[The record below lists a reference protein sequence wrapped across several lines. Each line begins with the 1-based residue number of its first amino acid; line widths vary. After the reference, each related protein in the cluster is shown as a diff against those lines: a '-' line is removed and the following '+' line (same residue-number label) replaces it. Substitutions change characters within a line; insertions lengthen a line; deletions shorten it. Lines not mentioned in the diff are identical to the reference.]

1 MKKFIARS
9 NTITS
14 TALLTLWCCLA
25 QADDIE
31 VYRGGAVGGSPAAML
46 VIDTS
51 GSMNDME
58 TVVAPTYDPSVNYKD
73 IYKERPDGQTIS
85 YQFDHDL
92 YYFSNTYDDGYL
104 FNDDINNLLARPAH
118 PNTFVCKKAQ
128 ESIEENGFRQD
139 SFKRWDA
146 TLNSWEPSA
155 NSGSNI
161 DADVSFT
168 KKYGDINSFDD
179 LKNGFNR
186 FRKFRNSFEDF
197 AVTFENDYPGGDDQ
211 LADDFDDAFNEDYDD
226 LKNFRRRGIRNWG
239 DFRQFFNSD
248 FERFKTFFDNG
259 GSGLAIP
266 QTPIGNPNN
275 LTALIECKS
284 DEGTD
289 PNNQYIN
296 TDPNTNAQYKNVK
309 VAGYEN
315 QWKYKFTHVY
325 HGNYLNYKTYTNFYE
340 DVTQQSRMQITVDAA
355 KHMVNTT
362 GGIILGLASF
372 DKKITTDG
380 YKDGGDIDVAANNI
394 DDIRDDLLNT
404 LTDYKP
410 NGGTPLSESYYETA
424 LYLRGKTPYFGDES
438 VSASKSGNKYN
449 TPITSGCQ
457 GISNIVLF
465 TDGAPTVD
473 DAANKKIEALLD
485 DAGINF
491 KTDPRVDD
499 DDRKVLT
506 NSCSSADLNIS
517 VNGGGKGHG
526 SCAEELAFY
535 LANVDQLPD
544 LPGKQVIHTYTIG
557 GFLDEDKNK
566 NSIETYMTNIAKYG
580 EGKYTPATSKD
591 EIIKSFQDS
600 VAVLLE
606 EPVTFVAPSVAAN
619 SYNSLEHLDQLYY
632 AMFVPSADN
641 NWQGNLKSYRLSPDG
656 LVVDANGNEAIDKN
670 SGLFKDSS
678 RSYWTAKDTV
688 DGDKVILGGAAANL
702 TKNKNIFTHLSNTKG
717 PLTQTL
723 STSSISKARLGLTE
737 RASTTEHSAL
747 IDWMNRKEGANGSR
761 QQMEDPLH
769 SRPIVV
775 NYGYSQDPVTKNL
788 ISDSVIFVGTNS
800 GYLHAFKADK
810 DNFEELFSYIPKE
823 LLSNA
828 NLYRTKDVDQ
838 SKVYGVDGPINYWHV
853 DANQD
858 LQVDTGEK
866 VYLFFGLRRG
876 GRHYYALDITDK
888 SAPKFQWQISGGQDG
903 DFDKMGQS
911 WSQMKLAKVRWGD
924 SGKTKVVLLVGGGYD
939 TAEDN
944 RDSREVSNVGNA
956 IYMIDPETGGLL
968 WSASN
973 TGADTNL
980 TNMTSSIT
988 SDIKTIDFD
997 GDQITD
1003 YFFVS
1008 DLGGRV
1014 WRFDINPNKEKIN
1027 EANFINSA
1035 GMIFDANKDSSK
1047 YQRFYDAPSI
1057 SYFSNP
1063 KTKEKFL
1070 TISIG
1075 SGFRASPL
1083 KNGSNDAKD
1092 SFYVIKD
1099 SHVTVAPS
1107 SYTLPA
1113 RSDFKDITSAATAI
1127 KRDTVDVWK
1136 YDLADGEKILSSPLT
1151 ANGNIFFTT
1160 FLPSSTAA
1168 SSDSCNT
1175 DIGSSRVY
1183 TVNFLG
1189 DKTDLGLLA
1198 PAISSAA
1205 MPNIGIPPQVVELIT
1220 TETGQKLFCDS
1231 NPGHESCKPKPC
1243 ESTGTC
1249 PDECEST
1256 GSVILSGTHVVGGST
1271 LRCDLLKKDYWR
1283 SL

>member
-1 MKKFIARS
+1 MKNLISRS
-9 NTITS
+9 NNIIVTATITI
-14 TALLTLWCCLA
+14 WCCLA

-31 VYRGGAVGGSPAAML
+31 VYRGGAIGGSPAAL
-46 VIDTS
+46 LIIDTS
-51 GSMNDME
+51 GSMGTME
-58 TVVAPTYDPSVNYKD
+58 TVSAPQYDPSVNYKD

-85 YQFDHDL
+85 YKFDHDL

-128 ESIEENGFRQD
+128 TIIEENGFRQD
-139 SFKRWDA
+139 FFKRWDA

-155 NSGSNI
+155 SSGSNI

-186 FRKFRNSFEDF
+186 FWKFSNSFEDF

-226 LKNFRRRGIRNWG
+226 LKNFWWRGIRNWG

-296 TDPNTNAQYKNVK
+296 TDPNTNAQYESVK
-309 VAGYEN
+309 VVGYED

-340 DVTQQSRMQITVDAA
+340 DVTQQSRMQITIDSA

-362 GGIILGLASF
+362 GGINLGLASF
-372 DKKITTDG
+372 NNNE
-380 YKDGGDIDVAANNI
+380 GGRIDVAVDNI
-394 DDIRDDLLNT
+394 DDIRPNLLNT
-404 LTDYKP
+404 LTNYSDV
-410 NGGTPLSESYYETA
+410 NWTPLSETYYEA
-424 LYLRGKTPYFGDES
+424 ARYFRGETPYLGS
-438 VSASKSGNKYN
+438 NSTATAKSGSSYKS
-449 TPITSGCQ
+449 PVDSGCQ
-457 GISNIVLF
+457 NTSNIVLF
-465 TDGAPTVD
+465 TDGSPTYD
-473 DAANKKIEALLD
+473 SSANSRIESLLAN
-485 DAGINF
+485 AGINF
-491 KTDPRVDD
+491 NTITGLTDE
-499 DDRKVLT
+499 DRKVLT
-506 NSCSSADLNIS
+506 NNCSADDLDIS
-517 VNGGGKGHG
+517 NGTGTGPGNG
-526 SCAEELAFY
+526 SCAEELAYY
-535 LANVDQLPD
+535 LANFDQLPN
-544 LPGKQVIHTYTIG
+544 LSGKQVIHTHTIG
-557 GFLDEDKNK
+557 GFFDESTTSGSKTLKYMEDIARFGKG
-566 NSIETYMTNIAKYG
+566 TYSA
-580 EGKYTPATSKD
+580 ATSKD
-591 EIIKSFQDS
+591 EIIKSFQDA
-600 VAVLLE
+600 VTVLLDD
-606 EPVTFVAPSVAAN
+606 PVTFVAPSVAAN

-641 NWQGNLKSYRLSPDG
+641 NWQGNLKSYRLNPDG
-656 LVVDANGNEAIDKN
+656 LVVDANGDEAIDKN

-688 DGDKVILGGAAANL
+688 DGNQVILGGAAANL
-702 TKNKNIFTHLSNTKG
+702 TKEKNIFTHLSNNKG
-717 PLTQTL
+717 PLTQTI
-723 STSSISKARLGLTE
+723 STSSISKADLGLANNT
-737 RASTTEHSAL
+737 SISDHQAL
-747 IDWMNRKEGANGSR
+747 INWINRKEGANGSR

-888 SAPKFQWQISGGQDG
+888 SAPKFQWQISGGQGG

-1113 RSDFKDITSAATAI
+1113 RSDFKDITLAATAI